1 MDPYYLVSR
10 EFSTLS
16 YILGT
21 MQFCRDELQEIDAD
35 LSSDLE
41 AVIAAIVR
49 KLGPLEDLSQA

>member
-1 MDPYYLVSR
+1 MHQHCLAAK

-21 MQFCRDELQEIDAD
+21 MQFCRDELREIDSD

-41 AVIAAIVR
+41 AFIAAIAQ
-49 KLGPLEDLSQA
+49 KLDPLEDLSQT